1 MVRRSLIVAVASAGI
16 LALAVPAHGQQYPPE
31 RLFIT
36 VSDSTPTPGQTITV
50 TAATFA
56 SGSTVSFT
64 FFSEPE
70 DLGSDEADDNGEASR
85 AVTIPSNANLGEHT
99 ITASGT
105 APSGASRSLSTN
117 VTVVSAGGA
126 GAGAG
131 AGAGTGAGA
140 GAGVSTG
147 AGTGAARGAQGGLPR
162 TGSDAVPLVRI
173 GAVMLAVGGGLLY
186 VTRRRR
192 AASAS

>member
-1 MVRRSLIVAVASAGI
+1 MLASD
-16 LALAVPAHGQQYPPE
+16 PAFLPVFEPYHPRNNPKLRAFTDPIGQFAPPA
-31 RLFIT
+31 
-36 VSDSTPTPGQTITV
+36 D
-50 TAATFA
+50 TAT
-56 SGSTVSFT
+56 
-64 FFSEPE
+64 
-70 DLGSDEADDNGEASR
+70 
-85 AVTIPSNANLGEHT
+85 
-99 ITASGT
+99 
-105 APSGASRSLSTN
+105 
-117 VTVVSAGGA
+117 
-126 GAGAG
+126 
-131 AGAGTGAGA
+131 AGAGTGAGT